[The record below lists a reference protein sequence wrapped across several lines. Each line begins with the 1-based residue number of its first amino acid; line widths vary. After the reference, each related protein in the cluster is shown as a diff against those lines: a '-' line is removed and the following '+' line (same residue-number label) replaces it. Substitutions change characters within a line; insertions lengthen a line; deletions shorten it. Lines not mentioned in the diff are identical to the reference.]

1 MCWVIGCTANYA
13 CQSGENESQG
23 KANVQGST
31 AVDLDS
37 SLANSFYY
45 G

>member
-23 KANVQGST
+23 KANVQIGLRWRSKK
-31 AVDLDS
+31 A
-37 SLANSFYY
+37 F
-45 G
+45 